1 MELDVN
7 LTTTPNAL
15 RHAVNAWPDFDA
27 VVIEDQRLT
36 YSELYKSVVICAAN
50 LYRLGLRPKD
60 HIAICMGNTAEWVIT
75 AFAANFVGAV
85 IIPVNTRFKSS
96 ELLYQ
101 LEQSDASFLV
111 IADQFL
117 KINFID
123 MLGQVEPAIHEKLP
137 GAVLPKLKHLIV
149 LGSNIPN
156 AGVSFD
162 ELLIP
167 DTVEPPI
174 ETLPEPDDIALIQYT
189 SGTTSF
195 PKGVM
200 LRHVN
205 LTRNAWH
212 VGLRIGLGSGDRY
225 YSGRPL
231 YHVAGTTLSMIACT
245 MSGACY
251 ITAPSFEPGNALE
264 VMEREKCTVTSG
276 NDTMFMMLMD
286 HPNFPKTKLFLRS
299 ALAATSPE
307 VSNKMFSEMG
317 ITGLC
322 AGYGLSESSPTSVMG
337 PYDDILEKRLTGYG
351 FPLPGVEVRI
361 FDPETFS
368 EVPPGIEGEIRVRGW
383 NLMAGYYK
391 MEAAT
396 LKSIDTNGWLH
407 TGDLG
412 VADKEGR
419 IRFVDRLKDMFRVG
433 GENVAPA
440 DVENVLNAHP
450 AVRQAQV
457 VGVPDKRL
465 TQVAA
470 AYVILK
476 ADKKATE
483 AELIAWCKEKSAGF
497 KVPRYVRFVDSFEPI
512 GMTGSSKV
520 QRNKLLTYAINDLGL

>member
-1 MELDVN
+1 MELDIK
-7 LTTTPNAL
+7 LTTTPSAL
-15 RHAVNAWPDFDA
+15 QHAANVWPNLDA
-27 VVIEDQRLT
+27 VIIENQRLS
-36 YSELYKSVVICAAN
+36 YSDLYRKVLVCASN

-60 HIAICMGNTAEWVIT
+60 HLAICMGNTPEWVIT
-75 AFAANFVGAV
+75 AYAANFIGAV
-85 IIPVNTRFKSS
+85 IIPVNTRFKSA
-96 ELLYQ
+96 ELHYQ

-111 IADQFL
+111 ITDRFL
-117 KINFID
+117 KIDFIE
-123 MLGQVEPAIHEKLP
+123 MLSQIEPAINDRLP
-137 GAVLPKLKHLIV
+137 GTVLPKLRKLIV
-149 LGSNIPN
+149 LGSDMPK

-167 DTVEPPI
+167 DTKEPPVD
-174 ETLPEPDDIALIQYT
+174 TLPTPDDIALIQYT
-189 SGTTSF
+189 SGTTAY

-200 LRHVN
+200 LRHTN

-212 VGLRIGLGSGDRY
+212 VGLRLGLRTGDRY

-231 YHVAGTTLSMIACT
+231 FHVAGTTLSMIGCT
-245 MSGACY
+245 MAGACY
-251 ITAPSFEPGNALE
+251 ITAPSFEPVNVLE
-264 VMEREKCTVTSG
+264 VMEKEKCTVTSG

-286 HPNFPKTKLFLRS
+286 HPNFSKTKLVLRS
-299 ALAATSPE
+299 ALTATSPE
-307 VSNKMFSEMG
+307 VSKKMFLEMG
-317 ITGLC
+317 ITDLC

-337 PYDDILEKRLTGYG
+337 PYDDVLEKRLTGFG
-351 FPLPGVEVRI
+351 FPLPGVDVRI
-361 FDPETFS
+361 FDPETFV
-368 EVPPGIEGEIRVRGW
+368 EVPPGVEGEIGVKGW

-391 MEAAT
+391 MEQAT
-396 LKSIDTNGWLH
+396 LKTIDKNGWLH

-412 VADKEGR
+412 VADKDGR

-440 DVENVLNAHP
+440 DVENVLNSHP

-457 VGVPDKRL
+457 VGVPDPRL

-476 ADKKATE
+476 VGKAATE

-512 GMTGSSKV
+512 GMTGSAKI
-520 QRNKLLTYAINDLGL
+520 QRNKLLAHALKDLGL